1 MNIKVEKLLVIGVNV
16 ILWQIAQK
24 MIYQYQSLFI
34 KVASGIVE
42 IGLVVEVLLTQLN
55 QLSLVH

>member
-16 ILWQIAQK
+16 ILRQIAQK

-34 KVASGIVE
+34 KVASGIAE